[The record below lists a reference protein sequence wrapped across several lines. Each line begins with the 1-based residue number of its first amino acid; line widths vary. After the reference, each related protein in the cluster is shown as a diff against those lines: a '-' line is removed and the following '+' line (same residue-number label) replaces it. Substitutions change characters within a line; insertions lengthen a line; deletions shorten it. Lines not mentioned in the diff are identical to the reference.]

1 MLHTD
6 LPHGDPKGLIV
17 SDKAPLRAM
26 VLLLV
31 GQVSNGRRR
40 SIRIGQE

>member
-6 LPHGDPKGLIV
+6 LPNGDPKGLIV
-17 SDKAPLRAM
+17 SYEAPLRAM

-31 GQVSNGRRR
+31 GQASNGRRR
-40 SIRIGQE
+40 SILIGQE